1 MRMYIYILE
10 GNRWLDI
17 QLYIQT
23 LATSIKTVQMHM
35 QYCRGY
41 IHALQSSSFY
51 TIIPVYILQTHGIK
65 VWKFY

>member
-1 MRMYIYILE
+1 MARYPAVYTNIGHIYQ
-10 GNRWLDI
+10 N
-17 QLYIQT
+17 Y
-23 LATSIKTVQMHM
+23 M